1 MANPNDTIIT
11 SDVHYSDIADKIRE
25 KRGISDTWKPNRLIV
40 GLKRVY
46 KKNPTFKIK
55 SLQHFFDGNKNTPL
69 INHPN
74 LDTSNCQLFDSAFM
88 NNTVVTEIHDM
99 DISSGTNFLSMFA
112 GATNCTTIPLD
123 WFENHLIAE
132 KIGSMFMNCG
142 IKETGDIVCPNA
154 TNAITIFNKNKA
166 ITKVGNIRLDKAPA
180 TNNEFY
186 SCSALV
192 EVGDIYVPVSKDVSS
207 FFYGCK
213 KLTTIGT
220 FIIAEATT
228 VDSMFFNCLVL
239 TDPPEL
245 DTRKVTNFHNMFNS
259 CSALEE
265 TPLYNTDNGT
275 NFGAMF
281 YNCQKLKKINIT
293 STSNGIDFNS
303 AFYNCK
309 LITEIPMLDT
319 SKATIM
325 ASTFSGCRALKSIP
339 TMDWSNVTSITQTG
353 ATGGTFDACV
363 SLEDLTFVENS
374 VKVTGI
380 NISNSAKLSRNSILS
395 ILKGLNKT
403 DGISRTIT
411 ASRVCIDGTV
421 STADLVNNDPE
432 LLAAYT
438 EALAAGWTMLLA

>member
-25 KRGISDTWKPNRLIV
+25 KRGVSDTWKPKRLIV

-55 SLQHFFDGNKNTPL
+55 SLYGFFRNNANTEL

-74 LDTSNCQLFDSAFM
+74 LDTSNVELFVSAF
-88 NNTVVTEIHDM
+88 NANTIVTDVSNI
-99 DISSGTNFLSMFA
+99 DISSGTNFNSMFA
-112 GATNCTTIPLD
+112 DSTNIKIIPSN
-123 WFENHLIAE
+123 WFENHLNARA
-132 KIGSMFMNCG
+132 IGSMFMNCG
-142 IKETGDIVCPNA
+142 VEEVGDINCPNA

-166 ITKVGNIRLDKAPA
+166 IKKVGNIRLDSAPV

-186 SCSALV
+186 NCSALV
-192 EVGDIYVPVSKDVSS
+192 EVGDIYVPVSTNVSS

-213 KLTTIGT
+213 KLTTIGIFT
-220 FIIAEATT
+220 IAEATT
-228 VDSMFFNCLVL
+228 VDSMFCNCLVL

-245 DTRKVTNFHNMFNS
+245 DTRKVTNFHGMFNA

-293 STSNGIDFNS
+293 STSNGTDFNC

-319 SKATIM
+319 SKATNM
-325 ASTFSGCRALKSIP
+325 PSTFSGCRALKSIP
-339 TMDWSNVTSITQTG
+339 TMDWSNVTNITQTG
-353 ATGGTFDACV
+353 NTGGTFDACV

-374 VKVTGI
+374 IKVTGI

-403 DGISRTIT
+403 DGVSRTIT